1 VNYFVTGTDTGVGK
15 TLISVA
21 LLHALSAGG
30 QRVAGFKPV
39 AAGCDAQGQNEDVLA
54 LQAASAP
61 QLLAAQINPYRF
73 VPAVAPHLAAQQAG
87 VEIDLA
93 HVVQRYHA
101 LAAEVDTVIV
111 EGVGGFVVPLSRTR
125 TTADLAQQL
134 GLPVILVVGMRL
146 GCLNHALLTRQA
158 IADRGLECAGWVA
171 NAVVPAMPF
180 LEDNIA
186 ALRERLDAPLLG
198 VVPWQSVPDGRR
210 VAGLLDPGKL
220 ERKNA

>member
-1 VNYFVTGTDTGVGK
+1 MNYFVTGTDTGVGK

-21 LLHALSAGG
+21 LLHALSASGR
-30 QRVAGFKPV
+30 RVAGFKPV
-39 AAGCDAQGQNEDVLA
+39 AAGCDAQGRNDDVRA
-54 LQAASAP
+54 LQAAGTP
-61 QLLAAQINPYRF
+61 QLSAAQINPYRF
-73 VPAVAPHLAAQQAG
+73 APAIAPHLAAQQAG
-87 VEIDLA
+87 IEIDLA
-93 HVVQRYHA
+93 HIMQRYHA

-111 EGVGGFVVPLSRTR
+111 EGVGGFVVPLNRTQ

-134 GLPVILVVGMRL
+134 GLPVILVVGLRL

-158 IADRGLECAGWVA
+158 IAACGLECAGWVA
-171 NAVVPAMPF
+171 NVLVPAMPF

-198 VVPWQSVPDGRR
+198 VVPWQPAPDGRQ